1 MQIEIPGYQTLTIN
15 HLLLDYNGTIAEDGR
30 IRDRVREL
38 LIQLS
43 ESLTIHVLTADTHGT
58 AAAECQ
64 SIPFFWTPSQRL
76 MLLPINFRN
85 SKKPERPA
93 VPVSG
98 TDAMTFSC

>member
-43 ESLTIHVLTADTHGT
+43 ESLT
-58 AAAECQ
+58 C
-64 SIPFFWTPSQRL
+64 
-76 MLLPINFRN
+76 LLYT
-85 SKKPERPA
+85 SL
-93 VPVSG
+93 SC
-98 TDAMTFSC
+98 FSMVYTGFKLVIGS

>member
-64 SIPFFWTPSQRL
+64 SIP
-76 MLLPINFRN
+76 LLLDTFPT
-85 SKKPERPA
+85 S
-93 VPVSG
+93 
-98 TDAMTFSC
+98 DAASYKLVVV